1 MYRPRK
7 SNVIFRFFSWY
18 IDFIISKDF
27 NSVQF
32 NKLDVPQNASI
43 LLLANHFSWWDG
55 FFMYY
60 INKKQFKR
68 NFHVLVSEH
77 NYKKVRFLKYLGAF
91 AAKKGGRDVLE
102 TLDFAATL
110 LENPN
115 NLVLF
120 FPQGKLESNHLKSI
134 NFEKGVSRI
143 VRNAK
148 GNIQIVFAATF
159 IDYFEDRKPTAISYL
174 SIHKPVV
181 YESLQVLKNAYNQH
195 YRSAL
200 LKQTEKAV

>member
-1 MYRPRK
+1 MYNPRK
-7 SNVIFRFFSWY
+7 SNIIIRFFSWY
-18 IDFIISKDF
+18 ISFIIRKDF
-27 NSVQF
+27 NSFQV
-32 NKLDVPQNASI
+32 NKVEIPADASI

-55 FFMYY
+55 FLMYY
-60 INKKQFKR
+60 INKKHFKKE
-68 NFHVLVSEH
+68 FYVLVNED
-77 NYKKVRFLKYLGAF
+77 NYLKVRFLKYLGAF
-91 AAKKGGRDVLE
+91 AAKKGGRDVLQ

-115 NLVLF
+115 NLLLF

-143 VRNAK
+143 ARNGK
-148 GNIQIVFAATF
+148 SKVQIVFAATF
-159 IDYFEDRKPTAISYL
+159 IDYFEDRKPTAFSYL
-174 SIHKPVV
+174 SVHKPAV

-200 LKQTEKAV
+200 TKQTEKTV